1 MPPRERPVSELLAP
15 LLARADALPMG
26 ILRYAPLGGFAHGD
40 EEWFL
45 PRFILRGPHGGGDW
59 LRLGIFSAIHGD
71 EPEGALALRDFLCE
85 LADRPALA
93 HGYEIYAYPVCN
105 PTGYADGTRH
115 SRAGYDLNREFWR
128 GSFQPEVALLEREL
142 TARRFH
148 GVIALHSDDTADG
161 VYAYARGATMTEAIA
176 RPALAAA
183 EAFLPRASGE
193 IIDGF
198 PARQGVIKHCY
209 EGVLGDPRELHPA
222 PFDIIFET
230 PQRTPV
236 DLQVRAS
243 VAALHAIL
251 REYRATIA
259 YGQDL

>member
-1 MPPRERPVSELLAP
+1 
-15 LLARADALPMG
+15 
-26 ILRYAPLGGFAHGD
+26 
-40 EEWFL
+40 
-45 PRFILRGPHGGGDW
+45 
-59 LRLGIFSAIHGD
+59 
-71 EPEGALALRDFLCE
+71 
-85 LADRPALA
+85 
-93 HGYEIYAYPVCN
+93 
-105 PTGYADGTRH
+105 
-115 SRAGYDLNREFWR
+115 
-128 GSFQPEVALLEREL
+128 
-142 TARRFH
+142 
-148 GVIALHSDDTADG
+148 
-161 VYAYARGATMTEAIA
+161 MTEAIA
-176 RPALAAA
+176 QPALAAGGGVPA
-183 EAFLPRASGE
+183 ARSGE

-198 PARQGVIKHCY
+198 PARRGVIKHCY